1 MELENLTAGQILSVL
16 ENVHSNASD
25 LHEEMGIEYSDALVK
40 VFHDLWTA
48 TENWSVKAGDQVQTL
63 VQLLPTAEMGTAHAG
78 DSCGS

>member
-1 MELENLTAGQILSVL
+1 VQSLRQLLPPAEIGTAQQEFPMELENLTAGQILSVL

-48 TENWSVKAGDQVQTL
+48 TEN
-63 VQLLPTAEMGTAHAG
+63 
-78 DSCGS
+78 